1 MRMTLTEPEDDEA
14 ALSALQSCCM
24 AQQLD
29 YEFYTDRQT
38 DRQTHKHCLMI
49 IFPSKT
55 RQIN

>member
-1 MRMTLTEPEDDEA
+1 MTLTEPEDDEA